1 MLSENS
7 VPLVPYLKVSVERD
21 LRGPVHFGFL
31 KELVHRGFEV
41 SARSHPAD
49 PVEDLLSGGAGLLL
63 KG

>member
-1 MLSENS
+1 MPS
-7 VPLVPYLKVSVERD
+7 VSYLEVSVERD

-31 KELVHRGFEV
+31 KELVHRGHEV
-41 SARSHPAD
+41 FARPHPAD